1 MDFDFDMEFNQLESI
16 LSQLPDKVEKKV
28 ANAAVSAG
36 ARVIKKEA
44 AKRAPYNESR
54 GNWGIHLRD
63 AIVVKRDK
71 LRVAHYTVGTQYR
84 GEKAAPHAHLLEF
97 GTVKMSPQP
106 FLRPAF
112 DTKGDQAK
120 EKMFK
125 SLATGIHR
133 EAAKLAGRSTK
144 RKKR

>member
-36 ARVIKKEA
+36 ARVIRKEA
-44 AKRAPYNESR
+44 EQFAPYNESR
-54 GNWGIHLRD
+54 TTGVHLRD
-63 AIVVKRDK
+63 AIIVKRDK
-71 LRVAHYTVGTQYR
+71 NKVASYTVGTQYR
-84 GEKAAPHAHLLEF
+84 GKKAAPHAHLLEF

-120 EKMFK
+120 AKMLN